1 MLLQIFKTL
10 DCTSIYYLVLTN
22 TVFYNLFS
30 DADLERFKTTYAQQL
45 ANFEKEHLLRRPL
58 RTRSLT
64 CYTCFNVMRGMDNFR
79 TPFPVANSAP
89 YTMSGSPPWKR
100 QCCDCTV
107 RSLQSMDD
115 PRPKM
120 EIRFGTPFPHS
131 KPPNRILY
139 MLHRTCGKVA
149 RVILRRHDPLVVYG
163 NQWSKLY
170 AEDCELCAD
179 IEEKR
184 NLARINWVR
193 ERDLATLA
201 EPEVQ
206 EKLRQ
211 AAEAECGE

>member
-1 MLLQIFKTL
+1 M
-10 DCTSIYYLVLTN
+10 
-22 TVFYNLFS
+22 
-30 DADLERFKTTYAQQL
+30 
-45 ANFEKEHLLRRPL
+45 
-58 RTRSLT
+58 
-64 CYTCFNVMRGMDNFR
+64 
-79 TPFPVANSAP
+79 
-89 YTMSGSPPWKR
+89 
-100 QCCDCTV
+100 
-107 RSLQSMDD
+107 
-115 PRPKM
+115 
-120 EIRFGTPFPHS
+120 
-131 KPPNRILY
+131 
-139 MLHRTCGKVA
+139 
-149 RVILRRHDPLVVYG
+149 ILRRHDPLVVYG